1 MESVSLEKQVLGL
14 MDAGKTVPAGYGLDT
29 YASNLTTVRTRCTEF
44 QGQDGSSG
52 GGGGN
57 SRFSSWRGSGSG
69 HASNDRFQKSSH
81 GKAGNAIPIMNSSS
95 TPVSN
100 VKGAWTNAAKKS
112 PAQGHAHSPEQPQPQ
127 AQTSVSAS
135 ASVPVSVSVPT
146 TGGASVPTSTSGP
159 APSVYKP
166 PSSHRG
172 SGFNKSKE
180 EVQSNILNT
189 MILGKLNKFTEENY
203 DPIKQFLEQILSNDE
218 TEFLKEF
225 MILVFKKATN
235 EKIYCPLY
243 VRLISELAAQ
253 YPIIKTELM
262 ALYDTYIKEFEKIEE
277 DKEEGDYDLFC
288 ASQREKIYR
297 LGYGQ
302 FLAQLTR
309 KGILDTDAL
318 IRMYMTIL
326 NIVNTYSVAGMK
338 HRNQVEEMCACMSSM
353 TQAFQKEK
361 NPALL
366 AIRNAVAAKC
376 KSQMDSIIA
385 RARSGEL
392 PGISAR
398 GRCALMD
405 CVDIFME

>member
-14 MDAGKTVPAGYGLDT
+14 LDAGKTVPAGYGLDL
-29 YASNLTTVRTRCTEF
+29 YAANLTTVRTRCSEY
-44 QGQDGSSG
+44 QGHEGGSA
-52 GGGGN
+52 GGN
-57 SRFSSWRGSGSG
+57 SRFSSWRGGSG
-69 HASNDRFQKSSH
+69 HNHSSNDRFPKSNTQ
-81 GKAGNAIPIMNSSS
+81 GKTVNAAPITHSST

-100 VKGAWTNAAKKS
+100 VKGAWSSAVKKTPAPAQTPAPAPAQTPS
-112 PAQGHAHSPEQPQPQ
+112 PAPAQTQ
-127 AQTSVSAS
+127 AQT
-135 ASVPVSVSVPT
+135 T
-146 TGGASVPTSTSGP
+146 TA
-159 APSVYKP
+159 SVYKP

-172 SGFNKSKE
+172 NGFNKSKE
-180 EVQSNILNT
+180 EVQSNILNS

-203 DPIKQFLEQILSNDE
+203 DSIKQFLEQILSNDE

-225 MILVFKKATN
+225 MILVFKKAAN

-243 VRLISELAAQ
+243 VRLIAELAAQ

-262 ALYDTYIKEFEKIEE
+262 MLYDTYITEFEKIEE
-277 DKEEGDYDLFC
+277 DKEDGDYDLFC

-309 KGILDTDAL
+309 QGILDADAL
-318 IRMYMTIL
+318 IRMYTTLL
-326 NIVNTYSVAGMK
+326 NLVTTYSVPGMN

-366 AIRNAVAAKC
+366 AIRNSVASKC
-376 KSQMDSIIA
+376 KTTMDSIIRKA
-385 RARSGEL
+385 REGDL
-392 PGISAR
+392 PGLSAR

-405 CVDIFME
+405 CVDIFIE